1 MSTGGG
7 ILIYGYA
14 RVSTADQ
21 SLDLQKDAL
30 RAAGVVD
37 GYIFSDVITGM
48 SAASVRPEFGRLLSL
63 LQGGD
68 VVYIWKLDR
77 LGRSILD
84 VIQTIVGLTERDV
97 IVRSLNDGIDTGTPL
112 GRALAAILASF
123 AQLERDNISIRV
135 KAGMAAAK
143 ERGKDVG
150 RPRKA
155 TREIGNIARR
165 YLDQGVGV
173 SQISRNLG
181 LSRGTIYK
189 SLDLVSV

>member
-1 MSTGGG
+1 M
-7 ILIYGYA
+7 IYGYA

>member
-1 MSTGGG
+1 M
-7 ILIYGYA
+7 IYGYA

-21 SLDLQKDAL
+21 NLDLQRDAL
-30 RAAGVVD
+30 RCAGVVD
-37 GYIFSDVITGM
+37 DHIYADVITGM
-48 SAASVRPEFGRLLSL
+48 SVASVRPEFGHLLSL
-63 LQGGD
+63 VQGGD

-84 VIQTIVGLTERDV
+84 VIQTIVTLTDRGV

-155 TREIGNIARR
+155 TREIGNIAKR
-165 YLDQGVGV
+165 YIEQGIGV
-173 SQISRNLG
+173 SQIARNLG
-181 LSRGTIYK
+181 LSRSTIYK